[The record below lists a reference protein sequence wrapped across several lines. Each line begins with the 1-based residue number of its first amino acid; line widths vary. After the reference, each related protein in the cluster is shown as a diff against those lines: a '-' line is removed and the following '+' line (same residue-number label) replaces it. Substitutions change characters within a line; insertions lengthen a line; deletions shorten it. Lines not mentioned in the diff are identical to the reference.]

1 LTIDNQQSTIIM
13 AQEWI
18 EWLEISQPNITPA
31 PSGEYGPDVSSKRC
45 PRCGWLDH
53 SSVSECFRCGYN
65 YLTGDLH
72 SDYFSNRQIGIPA
85 PSIQMVEFE
94 DWKFGQQRN
103 YRIQAPVQDALTEFF
118 LRLQTEHLQLVRGFE
133 EFISLDELNIIHY
146 KHQLR
151 TALTALNRMRGQ
163 ALLADEVGLGKTIEA
178 GIIMKELSKR
188 GLIKRILIITPA
200 SLMSQWQDELLTKFG
215 EEFLLASKDRDWT
228 QDKVITSFSRL
239 RLPKHKA
246 NPPLKAVR
254 EMSSPLEEGQG
265 GVTKASGAQI
275 ILQQEYDL
283 LIIDEAHKLK
293 HRSTQR
299 FKFVSRIQKKYV
311 LMLTATPVHNN
322 LTELYNLITILKPG
336 LLGTVRSFKRH
347 FVASS
352 DARRP
357 KNEQHLKKLLSGV
370 MIRNRRSD
378 VNIRFPARKSAV
390 FHLTLTEKE
399 QQLYD
404 AVSNYIRN
412 EYKQQTKHQ
421 FHLLSLTTLQKELC
435 SSSRAVKSTLEK
447 MAARDKYPQE
457 TKTRLRL
464 FVSLANDITNNRKI
478 EALVEILEKFP
489 GRFLVFTE
497 FLQTMN
503 YIREHLESR
512 KISTQLF
519 HGSMNLI
526 QRRDAIR
533 NFAKTARV
541 LISTQTGGEGFNLQF
556 CHQLVNYDLPWNPM
570 MVEQR
575 IGRLHR
581 LGQQEDLSIFNLS
594 IHNTIES
601 HVLNLLARKIRM
613 FELVVGELD
622 LILSEVEEKKTF
634 EHTIQDIWLTSK
646 NDEEMRRRFDR
657 FGDRLEQAR
666 REFGKIKEAEV
677 ITSELL
683 ER

>member
-1 LTIDNQQSTIIM
+1 MT
-13 AQEWI
+13 QEWI
-18 EWLEISQPNITPA
+18 EWLEISQPDI
-31 PSGEYGPDVSSKRC
+31 SQLSRGDHEQDVSSKRC
-45 PRCGWLDH
+45 PHCGWLDH

-72 SDYFSNRQIGIPA
+72 TDYFNNHRIGIPL
-85 PSIQMVEFE
+85 PTVQTVEFE
-94 DWKFGQQRN
+94 DWKFGRHRKN
-103 YRIQAPVQDALTEFF
+103 DRIQAPEKDALSEFF
-118 LRLQTEHLQLVRGFE
+118 LRLQAEHLHLVRGFAE
-133 EFISLDELNIIHY
+133 IISLEELNIIHY
-146 KHQLR
+146 EHQLHA
-151 TALTALNRMRGQ
+151 ALTALNKMRGQ

-178 GIIMKELSKR
+178 GIIMKELIKR

-200 SLMSQWQDELLTKFG
+200 SLMIQWQEELLTKFS
-215 EEFLLASKDRDWT
+215 EEFAIASKDKDWS

-239 RLPKHKA
+239 RLPKHKK
-246 NPPLKAVR
+246 NSPPEGGR
-254 EMSSPLEEGQG
+254 E
-265 GVTKASGAQI
+265 VSGAQT
-275 ILQQEYDL
+275 ILHQEYDL

-299 FKFVSRIQKKYV
+299 FKFVSRIRKKYV

-322 LTELYNLITILKPG
+322 LTELYNLITVLKPG

-347 FVASS
+347 FVASR

-378 VNIRFPARKSAV
+378 VNIRFPARKSAIY
-390 FHLTLTEKE
+390 HLSLTEKE

-404 AVSNYIRN
+404 AVSDYIRH
-412 EYKQQTKHQ
+412 EFKQQTKHQ

-435 SSSRAVKSTLEK
+435 SSSRAVKATLEK
-447 MAARDKYPQE
+447 MAAREHYPE
-457 TKTRLRL
+457 AARARLRS
-464 FVSLANDITNNRKI
+464 FIALADGISGNRKI

-489 GRFLVFTE
+489 GKFLVFTE

-503 YIREHLESR
+503 YIKEYLEFR
-512 KISTQLF
+512 GISIQIF
-519 HGSMNLI
+519 HGGMDLM

-541 LISTQTGGEGFNLQF
+541 LVSTQTGGEGFNLQF

-581 LGQQEDLSIFNLS
+581 LGQQEDVSIFNFS

-601 HVLNLLARKIRM
+601 HVLDLLARKIRM

-622 LILSEVEEKKTF
+622 LILSEVEGKRTF
-634 EHTIQDIWLTSK
+634 EHAIQDIWLNSK
-646 NDEEMRRRFDR
+646 NDKEMWQRFDR
-657 FGDRLEQAR
+657 FGDRLEQAGG
-666 REFGKIKEAEV
+666 EFEKIKEAEL

-683 ER
+683 EERTI